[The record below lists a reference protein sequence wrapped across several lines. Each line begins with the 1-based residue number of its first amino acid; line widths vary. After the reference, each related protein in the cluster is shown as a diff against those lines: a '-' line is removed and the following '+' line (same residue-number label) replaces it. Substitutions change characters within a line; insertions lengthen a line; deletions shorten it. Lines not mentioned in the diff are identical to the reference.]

1 MKIGVPIYEYRRL
14 YPLEQLPEKMKAHGI
29 DSVDYA
35 DLYNTQSKLFRLDE
49 ENFKRVLTY
58 ERGVLESGGITVHQI
73 HGPWRYPP
81 KDSTAEER
89 RQMFEAMK
97 KGVRAASYLGAPCMV
112 VHPLMPYGEEGLE
125 QREEIFDIN
134 AEHFTALSE
143 YAKDF
148 PVTVC
153 IENMP
158 YPRFPI
164 STVEQVLELV
174 KHVHKDN
181 VKVCLDTG
189 HANALGTSPANAVRV
204 LGSYLAALH
213 VHDNDGR
220 SDAHLH
226 VGEGTIDWQG
236 FSAALREIGFIGVV
250 SAEPNMRGNF
260 TPEEKEKRQA
270 LLAKNLRKIADGAWN
285 C

>member
-14 YPLEQLPEKMKAHGI
+14 YPLELVPEKMKAHGL

-35 DLYNTQSKLFRLDE
+35 DLYNTESVLFKLGE
-49 ENFKRVLTY
+49 EEFKKMLTY

-81 KDSTAEER
+81 RDGSVEER
-89 RQMFEAMK
+89 GKMLEAMK
-97 KGVRAASYLGAPCMV
+97 KGVRAASYLGAPYMV

-125 QREEIFDIN
+125 HREEIFNIN
-134 AEHFTALSE
+134 AEHFAALSE
-143 YAKDF
+143 YSKDF

-164 STVEQVLELV
+164 STVKQVLELV
-174 KHVHKDN
+174 KHIQKSN

-189 HANALGTSPANAVRV
+189 HANVLGTAPGDAVRL
-204 LGSYLAALH
+204 LGSYLATLH
-213 VHDNDGR
+213 VHDNNGK
-220 SDAHLH
+220 SDEHLH
-226 VGEGTIDWQG
+226 VGEGTIDWSD
-236 FSAALREIGFIGVV
+236 FSTALHEIGFCGVV

-260 TPEEKEKRQA
+260 TIEEKENRQA
-270 LLAKNLRKIADGAWN
+270 HLAKNLRKIVDGAWN

>member
-14 YPLEQLPEKMKAHGI
+14 YPLERIPEKMKAHGI

-35 DLYNTQSKLFRLDE
+35 DLYNTESKLFRLDE
-49 ENFKRVLTY
+49 ESFKEVLTY
-58 ERGVLESGGITVHQI
+58 ERCVLESGGITVHQI

-81 KDSTAEER
+81 KDGTAEER
-89 RQMFEAMK
+89 RQMLEAMK
-97 KGVRAASYLGAPCMV
+97 KGVRAATYLGAPYMV

-125 QREEIFDIN
+125 HTKEIFDIN
-134 AEHFTALSE
+134 AQHFGALAE

-164 STVEQVLELV
+164 STVKQVLDLV
-174 KHVHKDN
+174 KYLQKSN
-181 VKVCLDTG
+181 IKVCLDTG
-189 HANALGTSPANAVRV
+189 HANVLGTSPGDGVRI
-204 LGSYLAALH
+204 LGQYLATLH
-213 VHDNDGR
+213 VHDNSGTT
-220 SDAHLH
+220 DAHLH
-226 VGEGTIDWQG
+226 IGEGVINWND
-236 FSAALREIGFIGVV
+236 FSRALHKINFSGVV

-260 TPEEKEKRQA
+260 TVQEIEKRQA
-270 LLAKNLRKIADGAWN
+270 LLARNLKKIADNTWE
-285 C
+285 